1 MIIMKEMSEK
11 EIRAAKLAEFIHFG
25 QKRRN
30 GEDFVEHSRRVT
42 EAIKKLGYGE
52 DAVCASWLHDTED
65 FSHLNIAY
73 SLIDMVFGYKVLDL
87 VILLTYTK
95 GTSYDRYVYRI
106 AKTSDEGMA
115 IKWQDMID
123 NTGEDAS
130 QKQLEKYRSALLL
143 LRSEGIEIPEIL
155 KERLKV

>member
-1 MIIMKEMSEK
+1 MNAK

-30 GEDFVEHSRRVT
+30 GEDFVEHPRRVA

-52 DAVCASWLHDTED
+52 DTVCASWLHDTED
-65 FSHLNIAY
+65 FPHLNVAY
-73 SLIDMVFGYKVLDL
+73 SLIDRVFGYKVLDL
-87 VILLTYTK
+87 VILLAYTK

-115 IKWQDMID
+115 IKWQDLID

-130 QKQLEKYRSALLL
+130 QKQLEKYRGALLL